1 MVNTVNRIM
10 PENSN
15 KKNDNDNKGTYF
27 VNNLLKFDI
36 TQALTMKKTQEKF
49 ANLTDLDNMNNS
61 GYKSITDT
69 KEDLGCL
76 NNNCANLENMENQTE
91 TETEKTENV
100 AEKKEASTEE
110 TEETENGED
119 KKESLMEI
127 LGIKLDTIIT
137 YVYLFLIAVLLFNSV
152 FNRNTGNFIQII
164 VLTIL
169 FIFYKIFM
177 GLSSGVKK
185 IINRLDSEQVIDE
198 KK

>member
-15 KKNDNDNKGTYF
+15 KKNDNNNKGTYF
-27 VNNLLKFDI
+27 VNNLLNLDI
-36 TQALTMKKTQEKF
+36 TQALTMKKTQENF

-76 NNNCANLENMENQTE
+76 NNNCANLENMENETE
-91 TETEKTENV
+91 TKTEKTENV
-100 AEKKEASTEE
+100 VEKKEAS

-119 KKESLMEI
+119 KKESSMEI

-137 YVYLFLIAVLLFNSV
+137 FVYLFLIAVLLFNSV

-164 VLTIL
+164 VLTLL
-169 FIFYKIFM
+169 FIFYKI
-177 GLSSGVKK
+177 
-185 IINRLDSEQVIDE
+185 IISLI
-198 KK
+198 

>member
-27 VNNLLKFDI
+27 VNNLLNFDI
-36 TQALTMKKTQEKF
+36 TQALTMKKTQENF

-100 AEKKEASTEE
+100 AEKKEKS

-119 KKESLMEI
+119 KKESSMEI

-137 YVYLFLIAVLLFNSV
+137 FVYLFFTKFLWV
-152 FNRNTGNFIQII
+152 
-164 VLTIL
+164 
-169 FIFYKIFM
+169 
-177 GLSSGVKK
+177 
-185 IINRLDSEQVIDE
+185 
-198 KK
+198 

>member
-15 KKNDNDNKGTYF
+15 KKNENDNKGTYF
-27 VNNLLKFDI
+27 VNNLLNLDI
-36 TQALTMKKTQEKF
+36 TQALTMKKTQENF

-76 NNNCANLENMENQTE
+76 NNNCANLENMENETE
-91 TETEKTENV
+91 TKTEKTENV
-100 AEKKEASTEE
+100 AEKKEASTE
-110 TEETENGED
+110 NGED
-119 KKESLMEI
+119 KKESSIKI

-137 YVYLFLIAVLLFNSV
+137 FVYLFLIAVLLFNSV

-164 VLTIL
+164 VLTLL
-169 FIFYKIFM
+169 FIFYKI
-177 GLSSGVKK
+177 
-185 IINRLDSEQVIDE
+185 IISLI
-198 KK
+198 

>member
-15 KKNDNDNKGTYF
+15 KKNDNENKGTYF
-27 VNNLLKFDI
+27 VNNLLNLDI
-36 TQALTMKKTQEKF
+36 TQALTMKKTQENF

-76 NNNCANLENMENQTE
+76 NNNCANLENMENETE
-91 TETEKTENV
+91 TETKTEKTENV
-100 AEKKEASTEE
+100 AEKKEASTED
-110 TEETENGED
+110 GED
-119 KKESLMEI
+119 KKVSSMEI
-127 LGIKLDTIIT
+127 LGIKLDSIIT
-137 YVYLFLIAVLLFNSV
+137 FVYLFLIAILLFNSV

-185 IINRLDSEQVIDE
+185 IVNRLDSEPVIDE

>member
-15 KKNDNDNKGTYF
+15 KKNDNENKGTYF
-27 VNNLLKFDI
+27 VNNLLNLDI
-36 TQALTMKKTQEKF
+36 TQALTMKKTQENF

-76 NNNCANLENMENQTE
+76 NNNCANLENMENETE
-91 TETEKTENV
+91 TKTEKTENV
-100 AEKKEASTEE
+100 AEKKEASTE
-110 TEETENGED
+110 NGED
-119 KKESLMEI
+119 KKESSIKI

-137 YVYLFLIAVLLFNSV
+137 FVYLFLIAVLLFNSV

-164 VLTIL
+164 VLTLL
-169 FIFYKIFM
+169 FIFYKI
-177 GLSSGVKK
+177 
-185 IINRLDSEQVIDE
+185 IISLI
-198 KK
+198 

>member
-15 KKNDNDNKGTYF
+15 KKNDNNNKGTYF
-27 VNNLLKFDI
+27 VNNLLNLDI
-36 TQALTMKKTQEKF
+36 TQALTMKKTQENF

-76 NNNCANLENMENQTE
+76 NNNCANLENMENETE
-91 TETEKTENV
+91 TETKTEKTENV
-100 AEKKEASTEE
+100 AEKKEASTED
-110 TEETENGED
+110 GED
-119 KKESLMEI
+119 KKVSSIKI

-137 YVYLFLIAVLLFNSV
+137 FIYLFLVAVLLFNSV

-185 IINRLDSEQVIDE
+185 IVNRLDSEPVIDE